1 MCSILLSLIE
11 EVDSRLAEIV
21 VDDAGLLLG
30 FIFKPDHLQGLLS
43 FIFHML
49 EIFNLTGLIFDF
61 LVELEGNYV
70 LFLNDV
76 AVAVEILLNRPFLF
90 VDLEEVGGFLVL
102 GDDGLTVFLLVAE
115 IQDLDQHQF
124 ELVGLQLRNLVVYL
138 HEKQL
143 EYVQIH

>member
-1 MCSILLSLIE
+1 
-11 EVDSRLAEIV
+11 
-21 VDDAGLLLG
+21 
-30 FIFKPDHLQGLLS
+30 
-43 FIFHML
+43 ML

-124 ELVGLQLRNLVVYL
+124 ELVGLQLRNLEVNL